1 MDFVHLIKSKQA
13 EKGLSDLEV
22 SKTSGIDEYTY
33 YNLIKYRCY
42 LSRVAYFTLSAV
54 FGLPILSELEIEE
67 LLAENKKLVGSPE
80 TNLYVAE
87 TYGDIQ
93 RIELLEKELAR
104 LKSSHEGVSQKNVVI
119 NSQYKEIEKLKK
131 EIDKLQSDIDEKV
144 RDAYSKGITDG
155 MSKIGNMQ
163 NAHNNLLIDAL
174 NEEYTEKID
183 KLELALKKLE
193 LSYTNLYREVLANNL
208 VDNIGNFE
216 KPLLLS
222 KEELGLSLDN
232 SLICDVLTKYYEG
245 NNTIEN
251 VAKLFSISELEVEN
265 IVVNYAIVDKNGVK
279 SYVKRQ

>member
-1 MDFVHLIKSKQA
+1 MDFIQLIKSKQV
-13 EKGLSDLEV
+13 ESGLSDLEI
-22 SKTSGIDEYTY
+22 SKKSGIDEYTY

-42 LSRVAYFTLSAV
+42 LSRVAYFTLSAI
-54 FGLPILSELEIEE
+54 FSLPILTDLEIDEIIS
-67 LLAENKKLVGSPE
+67 ENKKLVGTPE

-104 LKSSHEGVSQKNVVI
+104 LKGSHESISQKNIVI

-131 EIDKLQSDIDEKV
+131 EIDKLKSEIDEKV
-144 RDAYSKGITDG
+144 RDAYSNGITDG

-163 NAHNNLLIDAL
+163 TAHNNLLIDAL

-251 VAKLFSISELEVEN
+251 VAKVFSISELEVEN
-265 IVVNYAIVDKNGVK
+265 IIVNYAIVDKNGVK